1 MKSAMILTLAAA
13 LAAAPSLSASAEAPR
28 LERVAAFDHRPTG
41 VAVTADGRLTVSL
54 PFSAYSDPE
63 RFTLSLAVISQN
75 GEARPYPN
83 AAWNRRPTDVP
94 EAEYGEIF
102 VNLQSHT
109 VDRAGQMWVLDRGR
123 PLGGPVVLGAAK
135 LVQIDTATDTVVRTI
150 PFEPEF
156 AENNFLNDVRVDPE
170 RGLAFVTDTSNGG
183 VIVVD
188 LATGGQRWGLRGGDW
203 MAYSDRPPTVQ
214 GVTIAEAR
222 RRSVPQGPDGLAL
235 SPDGDWLYLQAHPW
249 VAPTLY
255 RVPVAALA
263 DPALLPTDVE
273 ARIERVAETV
283 FSDGIEIDGAGRVF
297 FTDVEAD
304 AVSRLDPNDPGA
316 GVDTLVS
323 DQRLSWPDAIGF
335 AADGALYVTTA
346 QFHRL
351 PTANAGVDRSEPPFE
366 VLKLE

>member
-13 LAAAPSLSASAEAPR
+13 FAAALPLVAAAEPQR

-41 VAVTADGRLTVSL
+41 VAVTTDGRLTVTL
-54 PFSAYSDPE
+54 PFSVYSDPE
-63 RFTLSLAVISQN
+63 RFTLSLAVIGEE
-75 GEARPYPN
+75 GEARPYPDE
-83 AAWNRRPTDVP
+83 AWNRRPTDVP
-94 EAEYGEIF
+94 EAEYDKIF

-109 VDRAGQMWVLDRGR
+109 VDRDGQMWVLDRGR
-123 PLGGPVVLGAAK
+123 PLGGPVVIGAAK
-135 LVQIDTATDTVVRTI
+135 LVQIDTATDTFVRTI

-183 VIVVD
+183 VIVID
-188 LATGGQRWGLRGGDW
+188 LATGDQRWGLRGGDW
-203 MAYSDRPPTVQ
+203 MTYSERPPTVQ

-263 DPALLPTDVE
+263 DPVLSPTDVE

-283 FSDGIEIDGAGRVF
+283 FSDGIETDEAGRVV
-297 FTDVEAD
+297 FTDIEAD
-304 AVSRLDPNDPGA
+304 AVSRLDPKDPA
-316 GVDTLVS
+316 AVLETLVS
-323 DQRLSWPDAIGF
+323 DPRLSWPDAIGF

-351 PTANAGVDRSEPPFE
+351 PAANAGVDRSELPFE
-366 VLKLE
+366 VLKIE